1 MAAITTGTLPGF
13 PRWVGATAELHSEAR
28 HGNTLAFTLTPRIPR
43 VRGLLYAAWLHLTR
57 KTR

>member
-13 PRWVGATAELHSEAR
+13 PRWVGATAELHSEVR
-28 HGNTLAFTLTPRIPR
+28 NGDTLTLTLRIPR

-57 KTR
+57 KTP